1 MSISNFDQDMNIIAK
16 LPDEPGGEGGL
27 SAAKL
32 KEEFDKGGNLIKTW
46 INTVLIPH
54 LISIGEGHDIE
65 DGDANKLPVR
75 PILRFLNSRL
85 SVEDDAIVI
94 DPNGKDGTDGADGE
108 SAYEAAQK
116 GGYTGTEEEFRHE
129 LAAVGDKADVPPVV
143 DITMDYTGWAE
154 VDVGYKQTVTVTGG
168 TAKTLVTLQPTPE
181 QVAMLMNYGITAL
194 MVNNDGGTFYA
205 YAIGGKPDVEMVF
218 QAKLEEV
225 AQG

>member
-65 DGDANKLPVR
+65 DGDANKLPTR
-75 PILRFLNSRL
+75 PVLRFLNSRL
-85 SVEDDAIVI
+85 SVEDGAIVI
-94 DPNGKDGTDGADGE
+94 DPNGKDGDDGK
-108 SAYEAAQK
+108 SAYEAAQEA
-116 GGYTGTEEEFRHE
+116 GYGGTEEEFNGD
-129 LAAVGDKADVPPVV
+129 LATVGTKANISPKVEIVLSAD
-143 DITMDYTGWAE
+143 GWVE
-154 VDVGYKQTVTVTGG
+154 VDVGYKQQVSVEGG
-168 TAKTLVTLQPTPE
+168 EENTMVSLQPSAG
-181 QVAMLMNYGITAL
+181 QVVLLIEDGVAAL
-194 MVNNDGGTFYA
+194 MVNNDSGTFYA
-205 YAIGGKPDVEMVF
+205 YAVGGKPSADMTV

>member
-65 DGDANKLPVR
+65 DGDANKLPTR
-75 PILRFLNSRL
+75 PVLRFLNSRL
-85 SVEDDAIVI
+85 SVEDGAIVI
-94 DPNGKDGTDGADGE
+94 DPNGKDGDDGK
-108 SAYEAAQK
+108 SAYEAAK
-116 GGYTGTEEEFRHE
+116 EAGYGGTEEEFNE
-129 LAAVGDKADVPPVV
+129 DLATVGTKANISPKVEIVLSAD
-143 DITMDYTGWAE
+143 GWVE
-154 VDVGYKQTVTVTGG
+154 VDVGYKQQVSVEGG
-168 TAKTLVTLQPTPE
+168 TVNTMVSLQPSAG
-181 QVAMLMNYGITAL
+181 QVVLLIEDGVAAL
-194 MVNNDGGTFYA
+194 MVNNDSGTFYA
-205 YAIGGKPDVEMVF
+205 YAVGGKPSADMTV

>member
-1 MSISNFDQDMNIIAK
+1 MSIRNFDQDMNIIAK

-65 DGDANKLPVR
+65 DGDAKKLPVR

-94 DPNGKDGTDGADGE
+94 DPNGKDGTDGE

-116 GGYTGTEEEFRHE
+116 GGYTGTEEEFRKE
-129 LAAVGDKADVPPVV
+129 LAAVGDKADVPGVV
-143 DITMDYTGWAE
+143 NITMDYTGWAE
-154 VDVGYKQTVTVTGG
+154 VDVGYKQTVTVEGG

-181 QVAMLMNYGITAL
+181 QVAMLMDYGIKAL
-194 MVNNDGGTFYA
+194 MVNNDDGTFSA
-205 YAIGGKPDVEMVF
+205 YAIGGKPDVKMVF

-225 AQG
+225 AKE

>member
-85 SVEDDAIVI
+85 SVEDNAIVI
-94 DPNGKDGTDGADGE
+94 DPNGKDGTDGE

-116 GGYTGTEEEFRHE
+116 GGYTGTEEEFRQE
-129 LAAVGDKADVPPVV
+129 LAAVGDKANVPPVV
-143 DITMDYTGWAE
+143 NITMDYTGWAE
-154 VDVGYKQTVTVTGG
+154 VDVGYKQTVTVAGG
-168 TAKTLVTLQPTPE
+168 TDKTLVSLQPTPA
-181 QVAMLMNYGITAL
+181 QVAMLVQYGITAL
-194 MVNNDGGTFYA
+194 MVNNDSGTFYA
-205 YAIGGKPDVEMVF
+205 YAVGGKPSADMTV

>member
-116 GGYTGTEEEFRHE
+116 GGYTGTEEEFRQE
-129 LAAVGDKADVPPVV
+129 LAAVGDKANVPPVV
-143 DITMDYTGWAE
+143 NITMDYTGWAE

>member
-16 LPDEPGGEGGL
+16 LPDEPGGEGGM
-27 SAAKL
+27 SAAEL
-32 KEEFDKGGNLIKTW
+32 KAEFDKGGNLIKTW

-85 SVEDDAIVI
+85 SVEDDAIVT
-94 DPNGKDGTDGADGE
+94 DPNGKDGTNGE

-129 LAAVGDKADVPPVV
+129 LAAVGDKADVPNVV

-168 TAKTLVTLQPTPE
+168 TAKTLVSLQATPA
-181 QVAMLMNYGITAL
+181 QVSMLMDYGITAL
-194 MVNNDGGTFYA
+194 MVNNDNGTFSA

>member
-27 SAAKL
+27 SAAQL

-65 DGDANKLPVR
+65 DGDAEKLPAR
-75 PILRFLNSRL
+75 PVLRFLNSRL

-94 DPNGKDGTDGADGE
+94 DPNGKDGTNGE

-116 GGYTGTEEEFRHE
+116 GGYTGTEEEFRKE
-129 LAAVGDKADVPPVV
+129 LAAVGDKADVPNVV
-143 DITMDYTGWAE
+143 NITMDYTGWAE
-154 VDVGYKQTVTVTGG
+154 VDVGYKQTVTVAGG
-168 TAKTLVTLQPTPE
+168 TAKALVSLQPTPT
-181 QVAMLMNYGITAL
+181 QVAMLMGYGITAL
-194 MVNNDGGTFYA
+194 MVNNEEGVFSA
-205 YAIGGKPDVEMVF
+205 YAIGGKPDVKMVF